1 MSELGQLRSDDAN
14 KVVFGSQRPQAL
26 IRNEA
31 FNHFWQTMISP
42 RDCIRRVGLISKLTT
57 ILAAPPAP
65 QSSVGESNDV
75 LLPAEPYGYGLTEQ
89 ETMLLVRGAP
99 RGFVE
104 EIVAAIDIDD
114 TGVIT
119 AAKIDIATRAVP
131 IDASLRDTLLFL
143 AHQRGSKV
151 VLPVQEFRET
161 ELMLSSA
168 LQSLK
173 PEVADKDAKV
183 SSQPPLSTMVRELGL
198 YSIAATE
205 IIVDDTQVE
214 ILGMMMRSYG
224 WGIIVGEVS
233 VGKTFRVL
241 SAGRQF
247 LAQNPASG
255 SDGNSRDNMDSNSQY
270 RSMASYGS
278 LHERN
283 KRNFGKIPRNLF
295 YLNLTGCL
303 TRSEV
308 LASISSQ
315 LGLLQGG
322 GIGGI
327 EETEQRLLRFL
338 GTYVM
343 VRTISIVI
351 FASRFQYHRTSECH
365 KLSNLTYY
373 CDTIILT
380 S

>member
-14 KVVFGSQRPQAL
+14 KDVLNSQRTKAL

-31 FNHFWQTMISP
+31 FNHFWQRMISP
-42 RDCIRRVGLISKLTT
+42 RDSIRRVGLITKLTS
-57 ILAAPPAP
+57 ILTALPAP
-65 QSSVGESNDV
+65 QSSVDEGNDV
-75 LLPAEPYGYGLTEQ
+75 QLPAEPYGYGLTDQ

-143 AHQRGSKV
+143 AHQGGSKV
-151 VLPVQEFRET
+151 VLPAQEFRET
-161 ELMLSSA
+161 EVMLSAA

-173 PEVADKDAKV
+173 PEVVDKDAKM
-183 SSQPPLSTMVRELGL
+183 SSHPPLSTMVRELGM

-205 IIVDDTQVE
+205 MIVDDTQVA
-214 ILGMMMRSYG
+214 ILEMMIRSNG
-224 WGIIVGEVS
+224 WGIITGECS

-247 LAQNPASG
+247 LAQNPQSA
-255 SDGNSRDNMDSNSQY
+255 SDGNSRDNVDSNSSY
-270 RSMASYGS
+270 RSVASYGS
-278 LHERN
+278 LYERN
-283 KRNFGKIPRNLF
+283 RRNFGKTPRNLF
-295 YLNLTGCL
+295 YLNLTGCKM
-303 TRSEV
+303 RNEV

-338 GTYVM
+338 GT
-343 VRTISIVI
+343 
-351 FASRFQYHRTSECH
+351 
-365 KLSNLTYY
+365 
-373 CDTIILT
+373 
-380 S
+380 

>member
-14 KVVFGSQRPQAL
+14 KVIFGSQCPQAL

-42 RDCIRRVGLISKLTT
+42 RDCIRRVGLISKLTN
-57 ILAAPPAP
+57 ILAAPRAP
-65 QSSVGESNDV
+65 LSSVGESNDV
-75 LLPAEPYGYGLTEQ
+75 LLPVEPYGYGLTDQ

-131 IDASLRDTLLFL
+131 FDASLRDALLFL

-151 VLPVQEFRET
+151 VLPAQELRET

-173 PEVADKDAKV
+173 PEVADKDVKV

-205 IIVDDTQVE
+205 MIVDDTQVE
-214 ILGMMMRSYG
+214 ILGMMMRSNG

-247 LAQNPASG
+247 LAQNPESA
-255 SDGNSRDNMDSNSQY
+255 SDGNGRDNMDSNSNSQY

-338 GTYVM
+338 GTYCTLCTYEQSRQFKMKILFGFIRAQYV
-343 VRTISIVI
+343 ISSQI
-351 FASRFQYHRTSECH
+351 
-365 KLSNLTYY
+365 
-373 CDTIILT
+373 
-380 S
+380 

>member
-1 MSELGQLRSDDAN
+1 MKEEDKNKDYDKDATSSKN
-14 KVVFGSQRPQAL
+14 PQPL
-26 IRNEA
+26 IRNKA
-31 FNHFWQTMISP
+31 FNHFWQRMISP
-42 RDCIRRVGLISKLTT
+42 RDSIRRVGLISKLTN
-57 ILAAPPAP
+57 ILST
-65 QSSVGESNDV
+65 QYSGEDSGDD
-75 LLPAEPYGYGLTEQ
+75 LFPAEPHGYGLSDQ

-114 TGVIT
+114 TGVVT

-131 IDASLRDTLLFL
+131 IDASLRDALLFL
-143 AHQRGSKV
+143 ANQGGSKV
-151 VLPVQEFRET
+151 VLPALEFHET

-168 LQSLK
+168 LKSLK
-173 PEVADKDAKV
+173 PEVADSDVKI

-205 IIVDDTQVE
+205 MIADDTQVE
-214 ILGMMMRSYG
+214 ILDMMIRSNG

-247 LAQNPASG
+247 LAQNPESA
-255 SDGNSRDNMDSNSQY
+255 SDGNSRDKADPNSQY
-270 RSMASYGS
+270 RSIASYGS
-278 LHERN
+278 LYERN
-283 KRNFGKIPRNLF
+283 KRNFGKTPRNLF
-295 YLNLTGCL
+295 YLNLSGCQM
-303 TRSEV
+303 RNDV
-308 LASISSQ
+308 LVSVSSQ

-338 GTYVM
+338 GTNIRQYQHRQKDM
-343 VRTISIVI
+343 NS
-351 FASRFQYHRTSECH
+351 SRQRAV
-365 KLSNLTYY
+365 
-373 CDTIILT
+373 
-380 S
+380 